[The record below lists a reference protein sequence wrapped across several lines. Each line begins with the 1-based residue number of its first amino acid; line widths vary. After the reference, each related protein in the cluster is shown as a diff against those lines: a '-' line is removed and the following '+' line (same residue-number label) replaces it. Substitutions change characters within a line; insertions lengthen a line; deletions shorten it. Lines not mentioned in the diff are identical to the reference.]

1 MKYLLYVDF
10 KASHNQNGGI
20 EWIELNAR
28 NILEAMS
35 EADTRLEPLEDVYL
49 ARILEKKGKDST
61 TTDRRV
67 TFADLQAILCNRGG
81 DGWHVNDEAHGEAAW
96 TITWARDRRTGC
108 SWAAAF

>member
-28 NILEAMS
+28 NILEAMG
-35 EADTRLEPLEDVYL
+35 EADKILGAQEDVYL

-61 TTDRRV
+61 TTDRRL
-67 TFADLQAILCNRGG
+67 TLTHLQAILCNRGE
-81 DGWHVNDEAHGEAAW
+81 GWNLNDEAHGEAAQFV
-96 TITWARDRRTGC
+96 TWAQDKKRGF
-108 SWAAAF
+108 SWAASF